1 MYNKLN
7 GEHALAEELV
17 NYSCRVKK
25 GEKVLITYSDAPN
38 TFIELLIE
46 EITKVGAI
54 PLVFRLDKKIKRR
67 LLLNSSKEMFEY
79 YKDIVSPIMQTADA
93 VILIGGSMNDF
104 ELSDVPSKTLSD
116 YSRIYVEPVHFK
128 IRCSKKWVLL
138 RYPTPSFSQS
148 SHMST

>member
-54 PLVFRLDKKIKRR
+54 PLVFRLDKKI
-67 LLLNSSKEMFEY
+67 
-79 YKDIVSPIMQTADA
+79 
-93 VILIGGSMNDF
+93 
-104 ELSDVPSKTLSD
+104 
-116 YSRIYVEPVHFK
+116 
-128 IRCSKKWVLL
+128 
-138 RYPTPSFSQS
+138 
-148 SHMST
+148 